1 VVDAEGW
8 RGAQRGVPPP
18 RRKPP
23 LRKRFIRTKE
33 ESHTAGLGPA
43 RARQAAAIAEDL
55 ESSQR
60 QLEHRGGRERSRT
73 GSNAGLDGRG
83 TYTRQPAGLDDDDA
97 ERDDDRYRDSG
108 GAEEAKAS
116 ERVAMTRRTRIW
128 SLNNDQ

>member
-1 VVDAEGW
+1 MA
-8 RGAQRGVPPP
+8 
-18 RRKPP
+18 RRATRRAASTNETTTPKA
-23 LRKRFIRTKE
+23 FHSKE
-33 ESHTAGLGPA
+33 ESYTAGLGPA

-73 GSNAGLDGRG
+73 DSNAGLDGRG
-83 TYTRQPAGLDDDDA
+83 AYTRQPAGLLDDDDA

-116 ERVAMTRRTRIW
+116 ERVAMTRRMRIW
-128 SLNNDQ
+128 SLDNDQ